1 MTIQPSCDSLL
12 PVLLEAD
19 LAFTGVGDGEAESV
33 NPGRGPVSTGVP
45 VEVAVGCAVMDATGF
60 GVLVRRAAVGDC
72 VALGVGECVGLGVG
86 EWVGVADGVGLTGG
100 SEMIGVGVGVA
111 EGSALAVPGT
121 ARKTATHAT
130 RRAAARRAG
139 AIR

>member
-1 MTIQPSCDSLL
+1 MTIQPSWDSLL

-19 LAFTGVGDGEAESV
+19 FAFTGVGDGVGESL
-33 NPGRGPVSTGVP
+33 NPWRGPVSTGVP
-45 VEVAVGCAVMDATGF
+45 VVVAVGCAVTDPTAF
-60 GVLVRRAAVGDC
+60 GVLVRRAAVADV

-86 EWVGVADGVGLTGG
+86 EWVGVAEGVGLTGG

-111 EGSALAVPGT
+111 DGSALAVPGA
-121 ARKTATHAT
+121 ARKTARHAT

-139 AIR
+139 GI